1 MRRLRGG
8 LRACKKRKWR
18 SGVENARVCRRGG
31 GGEGGGK
38 GGKRVW
44 SETHK
49 DGIGGKIWK

>member
-31 GGEGGGK
+31 GEGRGVG
-38 GGKRVW
+38 RVGN
-44 SETHK
+44 ECGAKHIKTV
-49 DGIGGKIWK
+49 